1 MQLSVKRTRPGPV
14 ADDGRQSARE
24 RSGLLPLREEISPRA
39 YAVASVSLVIVT
51 LAAWIF
57 VTQRGLVDPIFLPGP
72 KAIWDAAVSMI
83 RDGTLWTDMVAS
95 VYRIMVGWAL
105 STIAAVPLGLL
116 IGNFRL
122 FEALFDIPIAL
133 TRYMPVVALI
143 PLTILW
149 IGVGDT
155 QKFMIIFLGTFVQ
168 EVLMIADN
176 VKSVPKDMI
185 NVAYTFGYSKWE
197 VLWRVILPYSL
208 PGILDTFRLTIG
220 WAWTYLVVAELV
232 AANTGLGYRIMAAQ
246 RYLATDVIFLGI
258 VIIGIL
264 GMITDL
270 SLKFLYRRLFPWMKE
285 GD

>member
-1 MQLSVKRTRPGPV
+1 MQLSVKRNRTGPV
-14 ADDGRQSARE
+14 RDTGRGSAGV

-51 LAAWIF
+51 MAAWIF
-57 VTQRGLVDPIFLPGP
+57 ITQRRLVDPIFLPGP
-72 KAIWDAAVSMI
+72 KAIWDAAVHMI
-83 RDGTLWTDMVAS
+83 ADGTLWTDMVAS

-197 VLWRVILPYSL
+197 VLWRVVLPYSL

-246 RYLATDVIFLGI
+246 RYLATDMIFLGI
-258 VIIGIL
+258 AVIGIL

-285 GD
+285 GE